1 MGYSRHLGKGG
12 FLSWK
17 CKSNDRLHRNLH
29 RNRATPLEGNFEVIG
44 GDCSNDVLKSSSISV
59 SVSIEARDR
68 IKKND
73 KAGAE
78 WKEFALQPSV
88 TLSRLMSDYQ
98 MKSVTN
104 KNNPSDDGEEDYE
117 VKIAELWSRKVGK
130 FRLTWFALKTWQIWY
145 FPRESWGE
153 NTMGG
158 DFFIDAA
165 ALQCSSGDSGVQ
177 WSIHPIRQPAD
188 DNFSWGGFTSIGGDV
203 ITRGPILR
211 PHWSIGHFIV
221 FRKSY
226 SIFSI
231 W

>member
-1 MGYSRHLGKGG
+1 M
-12 FLSWK
+12 
-17 CKSNDRLHRNLH
+17 
-29 RNRATPLEGNFEVIG
+29 
-44 GDCSNDVLKSSSISV
+44 ISV
-59 SVSIEARDR
+59 LIEAIDK

-78 WKEFALQPSV
+78 WKESALQPSV

-165 ALQCSSGDSGVQ
+165 ALQWFSGDSGVQ
-177 WSIHPIRQPAD
+177 LSIHTIRQPATVLHD
-188 DNFSWGGFTSIGGDV
+188 DNFLCGGFTSTLSLGVLSWGIIGQLV
-203 ITRGPILR
+203 ILLYSENLTVFFPFGKDQLLGFRNPRATKVLLTNQIAILQ
-211 PHWSIGHFIV
+211 FV
-221 FRKSY
+221 
-226 SIFSI
+226 
-231 W
+231 

>member
-1 MGYSRHLGKGG
+1 M
-12 FLSWK
+12 
-17 CKSNDRLHRNLH
+17 
-29 RNRATPLEGNFEVIG
+29 
-44 GDCSNDVLKSSSISV
+44 ISV
-59 SVSIEARDR
+59 LIEAIDK

-78 WKEFALQPSV
+78 WKESALQPSV

-98 MKSVTN
+98 MKSVKN
-104 KNNPSDDGEEDYE
+104 KNNHSDDEEEDYE

-165 ALQCSSGDSGVQ
+165 ALQCFSGDSGDRSTQ
-177 WSIHPIRQPAD
+177 S
-188 DNFSWGGFTSIGGDV
+188 DNQQQFYTMTTFHEVTL
-203 ITRGPILR
+203 P
-211 PHWSIGHFIV
+211 
-221 FRKSY
+221 FRCTQVKKKVHSKLQ
-226 SIFSI
+226 SH
-231 W
+231 